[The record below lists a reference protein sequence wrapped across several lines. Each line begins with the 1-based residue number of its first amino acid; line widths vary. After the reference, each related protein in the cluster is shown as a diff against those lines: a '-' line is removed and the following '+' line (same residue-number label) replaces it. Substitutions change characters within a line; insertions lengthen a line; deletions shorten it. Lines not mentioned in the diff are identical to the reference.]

1 MSEIADHIQTL
12 TDMTGRTVLVTGAS
26 SGLGMRFAT
35 VLASSGAKVALAA
48 RRLDRLEVVVA
59 QIKANGGHAIALATD
74 VTDESSVVAAYD
86 VAEATLSPIHTVIAN
101 AGINAQGLATN
112 LTVEDFDRIMA
123 VNVRGAFLTAREGA
137 RRMVAAGSRDG
148 QWARIVLISSIGAHS
163 ILPGLAAYCASKA
176 AVTMMGRC
184 LARECSSP
192 VVASTINLPRSEMG
206 SQVGPKCSSCV
217 RCMMGGFE
225 LRAGPFLRSAWD
237 QTLSRILTPP
247 SAASSRS
254 LAASSWLVAAALS
267 KFGWNL

>member
-86 VAEATLSPIHTVIAN
+86 VAEATLGPIHTVIAN

-184 LARECSSP
+184 LAREWAARGIDINVVCPGYVRTELNDEWFASGGGKRQIAAFPRKRLLRESDLDAIVLFLSSNAAQGITGA
-192 VVASTINLPRSEMG
+192 VITIDDAQSL
-206 SQVGPKCSSCV
+206 
-217 RCMMGGFE
+217 GF
-225 LRAGPFLRSAWD
+225 P
-237 QTLSRILTPP
+237 
-247 SAASSRS
+247 
-254 LAASSWLVAAALS
+254 
-267 KFGWNL
+267 

>member
-1 MSEIADHIQTL
+1 
-12 TDMTGRTVLVTGAS
+12 
-26 SGLGMRFAT
+26 
-35 VLASSGAKVALAA
+35 
-48 RRLDRLEVVVA
+48 
-59 QIKANGGHAIALATD
+59 
-74 VTDESSVVAAYD
+74 